1 MKNKDKAQIIVNLR
15 YRKNDGINI
24 YRMLNYY
31 DRDDRCC
38 KFSVETNKMLDYY
51 EYRLGSTGCFG
62 KNGIYERKQV
72 EKDILKYHPD
82 SYYQMVISVRSEFA
96 IENNL
101 TDIKDMQQFITKTMN
116 RNIIELGLDPS
127 NVMWGAYYHT
137 NTDNPHVHIWMYE
150 KMPTKK
156 LLKINKKKF
165 MKMKSTLGSYLI
177 NSAEL
182 LSTKD
187 TAFNDFITI
196 LQNSNVDKKVIK
208 SVQNHSFSKFFSH
221 DTSSKDLYPLL
232 MKLYNTLPVSGS
244 LKYNSANVL
253 PYKNDINEVIK
264 IIKDDNELAQAIQEY
279 ELQVEKII
287 DKNIFLYGGNKF
299 DQRYQ
304 KYKDNQ
310 MKKIDDRI
318 GNLILQTIKQA
329 RTIDQPVKN
338 KKSLSKKECKAYSN
352 FLYST
357 VFHDVTYDLAVLS
370 YTANRLKQEAE
381 LAREYA
387 VQDSIE
393 F

>member
-1 MKNKDKAQIIVNLR
+1 M
-15 YRKNDGINI
+15 G
-24 YRMLNYY
+24 
-31 DRDDRCC
+31 
-38 KFSVETNKMLDYY
+38 
-51 EYRLGSTGCFG
+51 
-62 KNGIYERKQV
+62 
-72 EKDILKYHPD
+72 
-82 SYYQMVISVRSEFA
+82 
-96 IENNL
+96 
-101 TDIKDMQQFITKTMN
+101 
-116 RNIIELGLDPS
+116 
-127 NVMWGAYYHT
+127 
-137 NTDNPHVHIWMYE
+137 
-150 KMPTKK
+150 
-156 LLKINKKKF
+156 
-165 MKMKSTLGSYLI
+165 
-177 NSAEL
+177 
-182 LSTKD
+182 
-187 TAFNDFITI
+187 
-196 LQNSNVDKKVIK
+196 KKVIK

-264 IIKDDNELAQAIQEY
+264 IIKDDNEIAQAIQEY